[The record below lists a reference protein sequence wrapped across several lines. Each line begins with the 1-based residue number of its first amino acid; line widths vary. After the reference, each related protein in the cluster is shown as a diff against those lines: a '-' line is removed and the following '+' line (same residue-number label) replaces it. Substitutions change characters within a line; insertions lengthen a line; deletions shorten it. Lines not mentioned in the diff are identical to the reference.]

1 VEGALRKS
9 LPIQADGS
17 ILIPREIVEGTFGK
31 AREAVVHVRTGCLV
45 LSPIYVDLESGR
57 LPQILEAYH
66 VFQSL
71 DRIKERAFSRS
82 GEDAVQFEGDLAV
95 LSLSDVLLFLSA
107 SRKSGLLEVQ
117 EESRWGFFFK
127 AGSLVCA
134 AGMDA
139 RLGLAAHLLRRQFVT
154 EQDLVEGLSRI
165 EDPQADVPKQ
175 LLAISG
181 LTPQEF
187 QDEWVKSVEEMLY
200 RVFALGKGHFRF
212 QNGEVKPPFILPLPM
227 TTTNYVMEATRRM
240 DEWGHLQ
247 DRLPPM
253 GAVLVLAEDVT
264 ASTALSF
271 EEEQVLGQVTGERT
285 VQEVILKSKVGELE
299 AKKAVVSLLAAGL
312 VYVPQK
318 VEKAVAASPEA
329 IEEAERAPLAS
340 RVEAYN
346 AVFNTIYQALQM
358 EAGAKARMILS
369 AFFKGLE
376 PGASVLYGLD
386 LDQDGAIP
394 VNGVLAN
401 LAALPRPQRETALVK
416 DLNELLYFQLFAVKN
431 TLGPE
436 MESGIVEM
444 AKTLLKQ

>member
-1 VEGALRKS
+1 MRKS
-9 LPIQADGS
+9 LPIQPDGA
-17 ILIPREIVEGTFGK
+17 ILIPKEIVEETFGK
-31 AREAVVHVRTGCLV
+31 AKEAVVHVRTGCLV

-57 LPQILEAYH
+57 LPQILEAYY

-71 DRIKERAFSRS
+71 DRIRERAFSRS
-82 GEDAVQFEGDLAV
+82 GEDTVQFEGDLAV

-117 EESRWGFFFK
+117 EEGRWGFFFK

-134 AGMDA
+134 AGMDS
-139 RLGLAAHLLRRQFVT
+139 RVGLAAHLLRRQFVT

-165 EDPQADVPKQ
+165 EDAQADVPKQ

-187 QDEWVKSVEEMLY
+187 QDEWVKSVEEILY

-253 GAVLVLAEDVT
+253 SAVLMLAEDVT

-299 AKKAVVSLLAAGL
+299 AKKAVVSLVAAGL

-318 VEKAVAASPEA
+318 VEKAAVASPEA
-329 IEEAERAPLAS
+329 IAETERVPLTP

-358 EAGAKARMILS
+358 EVGAKARMILS

-376 PGASVLYGLD
+376 PGVSVLYGLD
-386 LDQDGAIP
+386 LDQDGALP
-394 VNGVLAN
+394 ADGVLAN

>member
-1 VEGALRKS
+1 MRKS

-17 ILIPREIVEGTFGK
+17 VLIPKEIVEETFGK
-31 AREAVVHVRTGCLV
+31 AKEAVVHVRTGCLV

-71 DRIKERAFSRS
+71 GRIKERAFSRS
-82 GEDAVQFEGDLAV
+82 GEDGVQFEGDLSV

-107 SRKSGLLEVQ
+107 SRKSGVLEVQ
-117 EESRWGFFFK
+117 EENPWGFFFK
-127 AGSLVCA
+127 AGSLVYA
-134 AGMDA
+134 AGADS
-139 RLGLAAHLLRRQFVT
+139 RVGLAAHLIRRQFIT

-165 EDPQADVPKQ
+165 EDAQADVPKQ
-175 LLAISG
+175 LLALSG
-181 LTPQEF
+181 LTPSEF
-187 QDEWVKSVEEMLY
+187 QDEWIKSVEEILY
-200 RVFALGKGHFRF
+200 RVFSLGKGRFKF

-247 DRLPPM
+247 ERLPPM
-253 GAVLVLAEDVT
+253 DAVLSLSEDVT

-271 EEEQVLGQVTGERT
+271 EEEQVLGQVTGGRT
-285 VQEVILKSKVGELE
+285 VQEVILKSKVGDLE
-299 AKKAVVSLLAAGL
+299 AKKAVVSLLSAGL
-312 VYVPQK
+312 VCVPQK
-318 VEKAVAASPEA
+318 TEKPAAPA
-329 IEEAERAPLAS
+329 KAEIAENERQPLTP

-346 AVFNTIYQALQM
+346 AVFSTIYQALQM
-358 EAGAKARMILS
+358 EVGAKARMILS

-376 PGASVLYGLD
+376 PGASVLYGMD
-386 LDQDGAIP
+386 LDQEGTLTIE
-394 VNGVLAN
+394 GVLAN
-401 LAALPRPQRETALVK
+401 LAAVPGAQRETALVK